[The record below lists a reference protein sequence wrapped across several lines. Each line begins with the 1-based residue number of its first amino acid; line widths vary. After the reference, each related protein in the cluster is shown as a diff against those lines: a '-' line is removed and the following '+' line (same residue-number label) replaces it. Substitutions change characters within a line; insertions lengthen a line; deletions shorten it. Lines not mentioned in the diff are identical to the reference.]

1 MKKSSNKGFT
11 LVELIIV
18 IAILAI
24 IMLIAIPNF
33 SGIQQRMQVRAD
45 KATAAQI
52 GKAVRVWFTDCTT
65 DPSLVSGD
73 TDDTLKPSE
82 LAVITFPTA
91 TTFSV
96 PATKEYSALC
106 GINGYMSQGQKPSSM
121 KTGNETDTSQQYVV
135 FLSAA
140 ATNVAAK
147 IVVMIAPTTGS
158 TDYTRA
164 TADITSLKGVTVA
177 ASTATYAAG
186 YDGDGA
192 GVAYIEP

>member
-1 MKKSSNKGFT
+1 MRKTNKGFT

-73 TDDTLKPSE
+73 DATTLKPDE
-82 LAVITFPTA
+82 LAVISVTA
-91 TTFSV
+91 ADTYSIA
-96 PATKEYSALC
+96 ATSEYSTLC
-106 GINGYMSQGQKPSSM
+106 GIEGYMSKDQHPSSM
-121 KTGNETDTSQQYVV
+121 KTDNVTDTNQRYVV
-135 FLSAA
+135 FLTAA

-147 IVVMIAPTTGS
+147 IVVMVTTT
-158 TDYTRA
+158 TDGTA
-164 TADITSLKGVTVA
+164 TAAITSLKGVKATA
-177 ASTATYAAG
+177 ANTATYTAA
-186 YDGDGA
+186 YDGIGA
-192 GVAYIEP
+192 GIAYIEP